1 MSHEQYLQQGKLQE
15 SLSSIQN
22 EIRANASD
30 VKSRIF
36 LFQLLAVLGSWDRA
50 LQQLDVIA
58 KLDDGALAMVHAYR
72 AAIQSEL
79 EREEI
84 FSGKVDPVFMGE
96 PKEWQALMVQALKL
110 TVEGKDDAS
119 QELRQEALSLAPSS
133 SGTIN
138 GETFEWIADADSRI
152 GPMLEVVVDGRYMW
166 VPFTN
171 IYRMEI
177 EEPEDLRDVVWIP
190 AHIQWKTEGESF
202 VLIPTRYPFSS
213 TQEDALALSR
223 KTEWEQKGADMYLG
237 YGQRILVTDSMDY
250 PIMDVRELIFNSE

>member
-1 MSHEQYLQQGKLQE
+1 MNHEQYLQQGKLQD
-15 SLSSIQN
+15 SLKSIQN
-22 EIRANASD
+22 EVRANASD

-50 LQQLDVIA
+50 VQQLDVIA

-72 AAIQSEL
+72 AAIQCEL
-79 EREEI
+79 VREEV
-84 FSGKVDPVFMGE
+84 FSGKADPVFMGE

-110 TVEGKDDAS
+110 TVEGKDEAS
-119 QELRQEALSLAPSS
+119 QSLRLKALDLAPSLG
-133 SGTIN
+133 GTIN
-138 GETFEWIADADSRI
+138 GDSFDWVADADSRI
-152 GPMLEVVVDGRYMW
+152 GPMLEVIVDGRYMW

-171 IYRMEI
+171 ISRMVI

-213 TQEDALALSR
+213 TQDDALALSR
-223 KTEWEQKGADMYLG
+223 KTEWDQKGAEMYIG
-237 YGQRILVTDSMDY
+237 YGQRLLVTDALDY
-250 PIMDVRELIFNSE
+250 SILDIRELNLNSK